1 MTAVPAENGE
11 TSMTTRQVGFIGVGK
26 MGGALAGRLLD
37 AGYDVTVWS
46 RNAAKADDLLARG
59 ATRPDRPEDA
69 IATGTVFSMLSTE
82 AAVRQVF
89 TADRIRSAPAGF
101 VHINHATISPAAA
114 REFAAAGGGYL
125 SAPVIGRP
133 EAVVAGKLAVLV
145 SGDPDLRAAA
155 APMLA
160 TLGRRVWD
168 FGDAV
173 DAAPTAK
180 IAVNYLILHALQAL
194 SESITLLQH
203 AELNTGRF
211 VEMINDSIFP
221 GVVYNG
227 YGNAIAT
234 GTYTPPGF
242 TTTLGLKDLNLA
254 LSTADELGVDLPTG
268 PALQDVFATA
278 VEQIGA
284 DLDWA
289 SVAEVT
295 RQRSTGRPR

>member
-1 MTAVPAENGE
+1 
-11 TSMTTRQVGFIGVGK
+11 MTTHQVGFIGLGK
-26 MGGALAGRLLD
+26 MGAALAGRLLD

-46 RNAAKADDLLARG
+46 RTAGKADELLARG
-59 ATRPDRPEDA
+59 ATLADRPEDA
-69 IATGTVFSMLSTE
+69 IATGTVFSMLSNE
-82 AAVRQVF
+82 EAVRQVF

-114 REFAAAGGGYL
+114 REFAAAGGDYL

-133 EAVVAGKLAVLV
+133 EAVVAGQLAVLI
-145 SGDPDLRAAA
+145 SGEEDVRAAA

-160 TLGRRVWD
+160 ALGRRVWD
-168 FGDAV
+168 FGAAV
-173 DAAPTAK
+173 DAAPTVK

-203 AELNTGRF
+203 AELDAGRF

-221 GVVYNG
+221 GPVYGG

-234 GTYTPPGF
+234 STFTPPGF
-242 TTTLGLKDLNLA
+242 TTTLGLKDLRLA
-254 LSTADELGVDLPTG
+254 LSAADDLGTHLPTG
-268 PALQDVFATA
+268 PVLHDVFATA

-284 DLDWA
+284 ELDWA

>member
-1 MTAVPAENGE
+1 
-11 TSMTTRQVGFIGVGK
+11 MTTHQVGFIGLGK
-26 MGGALAGRLLD
+26 MGAALAGRLLD

-46 RNAAKADDLLARG
+46 RTAGKADELLARG
-59 ATRPDRPEDA
+59 ATLADRPEDA
-69 IATGTVFSMLSTE
+69 IATGTVFSMLSNE
-82 AAVRQVF
+82 EAVRQVF

-114 REFAAAGGGYL
+114 REFAAAGGDYL

-133 EAVVAGKLAVLV
+133 EAVVAGQLAVLI
-145 SGDPDLRAAA
+145 SGEEDVRAAA

-160 TLGRRVWD
+160 ARGRRVWD
-168 FGDAV
+168 FGAAV
-173 DAAPTAK
+173 DAAPTVK

-203 AELNTGRF
+203 AELDAGRF

-221 GVVYNG
+221 GPVYGG

-234 GTYTPPGF
+234 STFTPPGF
-242 TTTLGLKDLNLA
+242 TTTLGLKDLRLA
-254 LSTADELGVDLPTG
+254 LSAADDLGTHLPTG
-268 PALQDVFATA
+268 PVLHDVFATA

-284 DLDWA
+284 ELDWA

>member
-1 MTAVPAENGE
+1 
-11 TSMTTRQVGFIGVGK
+11 MTTRQVGFIGLGK

-46 RNAAKADDLLARG
+46 RTAAKADDLLARG
-59 ATRPDRPEDA
+59 ARLADRPEDA
-69 IATGTVFSMLSTE
+69 IATGMVFSMLSNE
-82 AAVRQVF
+82 EAVRQVF

-125 SAPVIGRP
+125 SAPVVGRP
-133 EAVVAGKLAVLV
+133 EAVAAGKLAVLI
-145 SGDPDLRAAA
+145 SGDADVRAAA

-160 TLGRRVWD
+160 ALGRKVWD

-173 DAAPTAK
+173 DAAPTVK

-221 GVVYNG
+221 GAVYNG

-254 LSTADELGVDLPTG
+254 LGTAVELGVDLPTG
-268 PALQDVFATA
+268 PALHDVFATA

-284 DLDWA
+284 DLDWS

-295 RQRSTGRPR
+295 RQRSTGRPH

>member
-1 MTAVPAENGE
+1 
-11 TSMTTRQVGFIGVGK
+11 MTTHQVGFIGLGK
-26 MGGALAGRLLD
+26 MGAALAGRLLD

-46 RNAAKADDLLARG
+46 RTAGKADELLARG
-59 ATRPDRPEDA
+59 ATLADRPEDA
-69 IATGTVFSMLSTE
+69 IATGTVFSMLSNE
-82 AAVRQVF
+82 EAVRQVF

-114 REFAAAGGGYL
+114 REFAAAGGDYL

-133 EAVVAGKLAVLV
+133 EAVVAGQLAVLI
-145 SGDPDLRAAA
+145 SGEEDVRAAA

-160 TLGRRVWD
+160 AIGRRVWD
-168 FGDAV
+168 FGAAV
-173 DAAPTAK
+173 DAAPTVK

-203 AELNTGRF
+203 AELDAGRF

-221 GVVYNG
+221 GPVYGG

-234 GTYTPPGF
+234 STFTPPGF
-242 TTTLGLKDLNLA
+242 TTTLGLKDLRLA
-254 LSTADELGVDLPTG
+254 LSAADDLGTHLPTG
-268 PALQDVFATA
+268 PVLHDVFATA

-284 DLDWA
+284 ELDWA

>member
-1 MTAVPAENGE
+1 
-11 TSMTTRQVGFIGVGK
+11 MTTRQVGFIGLGK
-26 MGGALAGRLLD
+26 MGAALAGRLLD

-46 RNAAKADDLLARG
+46 RTAGKADDLLARG
-59 ATRPDRPEDA
+59 ATLADRPEDA
-69 IATGTVFSMLSTE
+69 IATGTVFSMLSNE
-82 AAVRQVF
+82 EAVRQVF
-89 TADRIRSAPAGF
+89 TEDRIRSAPKGF

-133 EAVVAGKLAVLV
+133 EAVVAGKLAVLI
-145 SGDPDLRAAA
+145 SGDADVRAAA

-160 TLGRRVWD
+160 VLGRKVWD
-168 FGDAV
+168 FGAAV

-180 IAVNYLILHALQAL
+180 VAVNYLILHALQAL

-203 AELNTGRF
+203 AELDAGQF

-221 GVVYNG
+221 GPVYGG
-227 YGNAIAT
+227 YGNAIT
-234 GTYTPPGF
+234 TSTYTPPGF

-254 LSTADELGVDLPTG
+254 LSVADELGVALPAG
-268 PALQDVFATA
+268 PALHDVFATA

-284 DLDWA
+284 ELDWA

-295 RQRSTGRPR
+295 RQRSARRPH

>member
-1 MTAVPAENGE
+1 
-11 TSMTTRQVGFIGVGK
+11 MTTRQVGFIGLGK
-26 MGGALAGRLLD
+26 MGGVMAGRLLD
-37 AGYDVTVWS
+37 AGYGVTVWS
-46 RNAAKADDLLARG
+46 RTAAKADDLLARG
-59 ATRPDRPEDA
+59 ATLADRPEDA
-69 IATGTVFSMLSTE
+69 IATGTVFSMLSNE

-89 TADRIRSAPAGF
+89 TAERIRSAPEGF
-101 VHINHATISPAAA
+101 VHVNHATISPAAA
-114 REFAAAGGGYL
+114 REFAANGGGYL
-125 SAPVIGRP
+125 SAPVVGRP
-133 EAVVAGKLAVLV
+133 EAVVAGKLTLLV
-145 SGDPDLRAAA
+145 SGDAEVRAAA

-160 TLGRRVWD
+160 ALGRRVWD

-173 DAAPTAK
+173 DAAPTGK

-194 SESITLLQH
+194 SESITLLEH
-203 AELNTGRF
+203 AGLNAGQF

-221 GVVYNG
+221 GAVYSG

-254 LSTADELGVDLPTG
+254 LGAADELGVELPTA
-268 PALQDVFATA
+268 PVLHDVFATA

-295 RQRSTGRPR
+295 RQRSTGRPH

>member
-1 MTAVPAENGE
+1 
-11 TSMTTRQVGFIGVGK
+11 MTTRQVGFIGLGK

-46 RNAAKADDLLARG
+46 RTAAKADDLLARG
-59 ATRPDRPEDA
+59 ARLAERPEDA
-69 IATGTVFSMLSTE
+69 IATGTVFSMLSNE
-82 AAVRQVF
+82 EAVRQVF

-125 SAPVIGRP
+125 SAPVVGRP
-133 EAVVAGKLAVLV
+133 EAVVAGKLAVLI
-145 SGDPDLRAAA
+145 SGDADVRAAA

-160 TLGRRVWD
+160 ALGRKVWD

-173 DAAPTAK
+173 DAAPTVK

-221 GVVYNG
+221 GAVYSG

-234 GTYTPPGF
+234 GTYAPPGF

-254 LSTADELGVDLPTG
+254 LGTAAELGVDLPTG
-268 PALQDVFATA
+268 PALHDVFATA

-284 DLDWA
+284 DLDWS

-295 RQRSTGRPR
+295 RQRSTGRPH

>member
-1 MTAVPAENGE
+1 MGL
-11 TSMTTRQVGFIGVGK
+11 IGLGK
-26 MGGALAGRLLD
+26 MGAALAGRLLD
-37 AGYDVTVWS
+37 AGYGVTVWS
-46 RNAAKADDLLARG
+46 RTAGKADDLLARG
-59 ATRPDRPEDA
+59 ATLADRPEDA
-69 IATGTVFSMLSTE
+69 IATGTVFSMLSNE
-82 AAVRQVF
+82 EAVRQVF
-89 TADRIRSAPAGF
+89 TEDRIRSAPEGF

-133 EAVVAGKLAVLV
+133 EAVVAGKLAVLI
-145 SGDPDLRAAA
+145 SGDADVRAAA

-160 TLGRRVWD
+160 VLGRKVWD
-168 FGDAV
+168 FGAAV

-180 IAVNYLILHALQAL
+180 VAVNYLILHALQAL

-203 AELNTGRF
+203 AELDAGQF

-221 GVVYNG
+221 GPVYGG
-227 YGNAIAT
+227 YGNAIT
-234 GTYTPPGF
+234 TSTYTPPGF

-254 LSTADELGVDLPTG
+254 LSVADELGVALPVG
-268 PALQDVFATA
+268 PALHDVFATA

-284 DLDWA
+284 ELDWA

-295 RQRSTGRPR
+295 RQRSTARPH

>member
-1 MTAVPAENGE
+1 
-11 TSMTTRQVGFIGVGK
+11 MTTHQVGFIGLGK
-26 MGGALAGRLLD
+26 MGAALAGRLLD
-37 AGYDVTVWS
+37 AGYGVTVWT
-46 RNAAKADDLLARG
+46 RTAGKADDLLARG
-59 ATRPDRPEDA
+59 ATLADRPEDA
-69 IATGTVFSMLSTE
+69 IATGTVFSMLSNE
-82 AAVRQVF
+82 EAVRQVF
-89 TADRIRSAPAGF
+89 TADRIRSAPKGF

-145 SGDPDLRAAA
+145 SGDEDVRAAA

-160 TLGRRVWD
+160 ALGRRVWD
-168 FGDAV
+168 FGAAV
-173 DAAPTAK
+173 DAAPTVK

-203 AELNTGRF
+203 AELDAGRF

-221 GVVYNG
+221 GPVYGG
-227 YGNAIAT
+227 YGNAITT

-254 LSTADELGVDLPTG
+254 LSTADEIGTHLPTG
-268 PALQDVFATA
+268 PVLHDVFTSA

-284 DLDWA
+284 ELDWA

-295 RQRSTGRPR
+295 RQRSPGRSH

>member
-1 MTAVPAENGE
+1 
-11 TSMTTRQVGFIGVGK
+11 MTTHQVGFIGLGK
-26 MGGALAGRLLD
+26 MGAALAGRLLD

-46 RNAAKADDLLARG
+46 RTAGKADELLARG
-59 ATRPDRPEDA
+59 ATLADRPEDA
-69 IATGTVFSMLSTE
+69 IATGTVFSMLSNE
-82 AAVRQVF
+82 EAVRQVF

-114 REFAAAGGGYL
+114 REFAAAGGDYL

-145 SGDPDLRAAA
+145 SGDEDVRAAA

-160 TLGRRVWD
+160 ALGRRVWD
-168 FGDAV
+168 FGAAV
-173 DAAPTAK
+173 DAAPTVK

-203 AELNTGRF
+203 AELDAGRF

-221 GVVYNG
+221 GPVYGG
-227 YGNAIAT
+227 YGHAIT
-234 GTYTPPGF
+234 TSTFTPPGF
-242 TTTLGLKDLNLA
+242 TTTLGLKDLRLA
-254 LSTADELGVDLPTG
+254 LSAADDLGTHLPTG
-268 PALQDVFATA
+268 PVLHDVFATA

-284 DLDWA
+284 ELDWS

-295 RQRSTGRPR
+295 RQRSPGRSH

>member
-1 MTAVPAENGE
+1 
-11 TSMTTRQVGFIGVGK
+11 MTTRQVGFIGLGK
-26 MGGALAGRLLD
+26 MGAALAGRLLD

-46 RNAAKADDLLARG
+46 RTAGKADDLLARG
-59 ATRPDRPEDA
+59 ATLAERPEDA
-69 IATGTVFSMLSTE
+69 IATGTVFSMLSNE
-82 AAVRQVF
+82 EAVRQVF
-89 TADRIRSAPAGF
+89 TLDRIRSAPKGF

-114 REFAAAGGGYL
+114 REFAAAGGHYL

-133 EAVVAGKLAVLV
+133 EAVVAGKLAVLI
-145 SGDPDLRAAA
+145 SGDEDVRAAA

-160 TLGRRVWD
+160 VLGRRVWD
-168 FGDAV
+168 FGAAV
-173 DAAPTAK
+173 DAAPTVK

-203 AELNTGRF
+203 AELDAGRF

-221 GVVYNG
+221 GPVYGG
-227 YGNAIAT
+227 YGDAITT

-254 LSTADELGVDLPTG
+254 LRTADEIGAHLPTG
-268 PALQDVFATA
+268 PVLHDVFATA

-284 DLDWA
+284 ELDWA

-295 RQRSTGRPR
+295 RQRSTGRRH

>member
-1 MTAVPAENGE
+1 
-11 TSMTTRQVGFIGVGK
+11 MTTRQVGFIGLGK
-26 MGGALAGRLLD
+26 MGAALAGRLLD

-46 RNAAKADDLLARG
+46 RTAAKADELLARG
-59 ATRPDRPEDA
+59 ARLADRPEDA
-69 IATGTVFSMLSTE
+69 IATGTVFSMLSNE
-82 AAVRQVF
+82 EAVRQVF
-89 TADRIRSAPAGF
+89 TADRIRSAPEGF
-101 VHINHATISPAAA
+101 VHVNHATISPAAA

-133 EAVVAGKLAVLV
+133 EAVVAGKLAVLI
-145 SGDPDLRAAA
+145 SGDADVRAAA

-160 TLGRRVWD
+160 TLGRQVWD
-168 FGDAV
+168 FGAAV
-173 DAAPTAK
+173 DAAPTVK

-203 AELNTGRF
+203 AELNAGRF
-211 VEMINDSIFP
+211 VEMINDSVFP
-221 GVVYNG
+221 GPVYSG
-227 YGNAIAT
+227 YGDAIAT
-234 GTYTPPGF
+234 STYTPPGF

-254 LSTADELGVDLPTG
+254 LGAADELGVALPTG
-268 PALQDVFATA
+268 PILHDVFATA

-295 RQRSTGRPR
+295 RQRSLGNGIA

>member
-1 MTAVPAENGE
+1 
-11 TSMTTRQVGFIGVGK
+11 MTTHQVGFIGLGK
-26 MGGALAGRLLD
+26 MGAALAGRLLD

-46 RNAAKADDLLARG
+46 RTAGKADELLARG
-59 ATRPDRPEDA
+59 ATLADRPEDA
-69 IATGTVFSMLSTE
+69 IATGTVFSMLSNE
-82 AAVRQVF
+82 EAVRQVF

-114 REFAAAGGGYL
+114 REFAAAGGDYL

-133 EAVVAGKLAVLV
+133 EAVVAGKLAVLI
-145 SGDPDLRAAA
+145 SGEEDVRAAA

-160 TLGRRVWD
+160 ALGRRVWD
-168 FGDAV
+168 FGAAV
-173 DAAPTAK
+173 DAAPTVK

-203 AELNTGRF
+203 AELDAGRF

-221 GVVYNG
+221 GPVYGG

-234 GTYTPPGF
+234 STFTPPGF
-242 TTTLGLKDLNLA
+242 TTTLGLKDLRLA
-254 LSTADELGVDLPTG
+254 LSAADDLGTHLPTG
-268 PALQDVFATA
+268 PVLHDVFATA

-284 DLDWA
+284 ELDWA

>member
-1 MTAVPAENGE
+1 MTN
-11 TSMTTRQVGFIGVGK
+11 RQVGFIGLGK
-26 MGGALAGRLLD
+26 MGGAIAGRLLD

-46 RNAAKADDLLARG
+46 RTAAKAADLLARG
-59 ATRPDRPEDA
+59 ATLADRPEDA
-69 IATGTVFSMLSTE
+69 IATGMVFSMLSNE
-82 AAVRQVF
+82 AAVREVF
-89 TADRIRSAPAGF
+89 TADRIHCAPEGF
-101 VHINHATISPAAA
+101 AHINHATISPAAA

-133 EAVVAGKLAVLV
+133 EAVVAGKLAVLI
-145 SGDPDLRAAA
+145 SGDADVRAAA

-160 TLGRRVWD
+160 VLGRRVWD

-173 DAAPTAK
+173 DAAPTVK

-203 AELNTGRF
+203 AELNTERF
-211 VEMINDSIFP
+211 IEMINDSIFP
-221 GVVYNG
+221 GVVYGG

-234 GTYTPPGF
+234 GTYTPAGF

-254 LSTADELGVDLPTG
+254 LDTAAELGVDLPTG
-268 PALQDVFATA
+268 PALHDVFATA

-295 RQRSTGRPR
+295 RQRSTGRPN

>member
-1 MTAVPAENGE
+1 
-11 TSMTTRQVGFIGVGK
+11 MTTHQVGFIGLGK
-26 MGGALAGRLLD
+26 MGAALAGRLLD

-46 RNAAKADDLLARG
+46 RTAGKADELLARG
-59 ATRPDRPEDA
+59 ATLADRPEDA
-69 IATGTVFSMLSTE
+69 IATGTVFSMLSNE
-82 AAVRQVF
+82 EAVRQVF
-89 TADRIRSAPAGF
+89 TADRISSAPAGF

-114 REFAAAGGGYL
+114 REFAAAGGDYL

-133 EAVVAGKLAVLV
+133 EAVVAGQLAVLI
-145 SGDPDLRAAA
+145 SGEEDVRPAA

-160 TLGRRVWD
+160 ALGRRVWD
-168 FGDAV
+168 FGAAV
-173 DAAPTAK
+173 DAAPTVK

-203 AELNTGRF
+203 AELDTGRF

-221 GVVYNG
+221 GPVYGG

-234 GTYTPPGF
+234 STFTPPGF
-242 TTTLGLKDLNLA
+242 TTTLGLKDLRLA
-254 LSTADELGVDLPTG
+254 LSAADDLGTHLPTG
-268 PALQDVFATA
+268 PVLHDVFATA

-284 DLDWA
+284 ELDWA

>member
-1 MTAVPAENGE
+1 
-11 TSMTTRQVGFIGVGK
+11 MTTRQVGFIGLGK
-26 MGGALAGRLLD
+26 MGGAIAGRLLD
-37 AGYDVTVWS
+37 AGYEVTVWS
-46 RNAAKADDLLARG
+46 RTAAKADDLLARG
-59 ATRPDRPEDA
+59 ATLADRPEDA
-69 IATGTVFSMLSTE
+69 IATGMVFSMLSNE
-82 AAVRQVF
+82 DAVRQVF
-89 TADRIRSAPAGF
+89 TADRIRSAPEGF

-114 REFAAAGGGYL
+114 REFAAAGAGYL
-125 SAPVIGRP
+125 SAPVVGRP
-133 EAVVAGKLAVLV
+133 EAVVAGKLAVLI
-145 SGDPDLRAAA
+145 SGDADVRAAA

-160 TLGRRVWD
+160 AIGRRVWD

-173 DAAPTAK
+173 DAAPTVK

-203 AELNTGRF
+203 AELNAGRF

-221 GVVYNG
+221 GAVYSG
-227 YGNAIAT
+227 YGDAITT

-242 TTTLGLKDLNLA
+242 TIALGLKDLNLA
-254 LSTADELGVDLPTG
+254 LGAADELGVDLPTG
-268 PALQDVFATA
+268 PILHDVFATA

-295 RQRSTGRPR
+295 RQRSTGRRR